1 LANNAIEA
9 YFNRH
14 PLLVSLSSE
23 EVDMTVSKI
32 QQPARASRWEAL
44 RVHVRDGIKWWAEHQ
59 AWPATDDVRVDR
71 HHRGC

>member
-1 LANNAIEA
+1 
-9 YFNRH
+9 
-14 PLLVSLSSE
+14 
-23 EVDMTVSKI
+23 MTVSKI